1 MEDLFEVKSFFNKKV
16 ADMKRIALDDAEKK
30 KKKIIAQNEIN
41 ETENIN
47 CTRSPTSSFEDVED
61 MNQSSPNKKLKSCNV
76 HCEKQK
82 KHIRKGP

>member
-16 ADMKRIALDDAEKK
+16 ADVKRIALDDAEKK
-30 KKKIIAQNEIN
+30 KKKIISQSKIN
-41 ETENIN
+41 VSENIN

-61 MNQSSPNKKLKSCNV
+61 INQSLPNKKLKSCNV
-76 HCEKQK
+76 PCEKQK